1 MSHVKCMIGPSILN
15 SDLSNLYN
23 ESQNLLDSGA
33 DYLHLDVMDGTFVP
47 NLTFGHP
54 VVKCLRNKIPK
65 AFFETHM
72 MVQNP
77 EQWIEPMADAN
88 VDQYTFHVE
97 PVNDVPQVIRK
108 IKEAGMKV
116 GLAIKP
122 KTPVDVIAEY
132 IESADLVLI
141 MTVEP
146 GFGGQKFMQDMM
158 PKVKWLRDNYPTLNI
173 EVDGGVG
180 LNTID
185 NCAKVIYFYFCSYQG
200 MWYNYKDHM
209 DL

>member
-1 MSHVKCMIGPSILN
+1 MISTLFQGMAMMNDKILVTSIQPFL
-15 SDLSNLYN
+15 
-23 ESQNLLDSGA
+23 
-33 DYLHLDVMDGTFVP
+33 F
-47 NLTFGHP
+47 
-54 VVKCLRNKIPK
+54 
-65 AFFETHM
+65 
-72 MVQNP
+72 
-77 EQWIEPMADAN
+77 QWIEPMADAN
-88 VDQYTFHVE
+88 VDQYTFHIE
-97 PVNDVPQVIRK
+97 PVDNVPQVIRK

-132 IESADLVLI
+132 IDSADLVLI

-180 LNTID
+180 PNTID
-185 NCAKVIYFYFCSYQG
+185 ECGKVCSQFTF
-200 MWYNYKDHM
+200 NFFFFF
-209 DL
+209 LE